1 MAICLILRL
10 LPHTA
15 ASNPLTPSWAA
26 DQTFLQI
33 LVVLRYSYLRVFES
47 YRKQAVLMVPVRER
61 ENGFLAITHGISI
74 I

>member
-47 YRKQAVLMVPVRER
+47 YRKQAVLMVPSGNVKMA
-61 ENGFLAITHGISI
+61 FLPSLTA
-74 I
+74 